1 MQTAT
6 NETKKGTQQ
15 GANGDPRATREVNL
29 GDRISDAEQALVM
42 ASFVELKKRGDG
54 ELRVAV
60 KRNQQSGLVEI
71 VYCGV
76 HERADLSSLK
86 TMYDQIRKAG
96 HRF

>member
-1 MQTAT
+1 MDTTA
-6 NETKKGTQQ
+6 NVQAKGQATGSNG
-15 GANGDPRATREVNL
+15 GAARAASL

-54 ELRVAV
+54 ELRIAV
-60 KRNQQSGLVEI
+60 KRNRTSGLVEI

-86 TMYDQIRKAG
+86 SMYDQIRKTG
-96 HRF
+96 HKF